1 MEKLISIVVPAYN
14 IKDYI
19 LNCLEHFNQVS
30 KEYFDLFEV
39 LVVNDGSHDE
49 TPQIV
54 KDYMTQA
61 KYDLRLI
68 NKENGGHG
76 STINQGMHEA
86 VGYYFKV
93 VDGDDWVI
101 PREFQK
107 LLDALKDKQA
117 DMLLRSEERRV
128 GKECRS
134 RWSPYH

>member
-19 LNCLEHFNQVS
+19 HNCLEHFNQVS
-30 KEYFDLFEV
+30 EEYLDLFEV

-54 KDYMTQA
+54 EDYMTQA

-76 STINQGMHEA
+76 STINQGMYEA
-86 VGYYFKV
+86 V
-93 VDGDDWVI
+93 
-101 PREFQK
+101 FQ
-107 LLDALKDKQA
+107 
-117 DMLLRSEERRV
+117 S
-128 GKECRS
+128 C
-134 RWSPYH
+134 